1 MFTLRPVY
9 GEDFLDREELL
20 EELVTTLSS
29 PREEMGFALVGPRRM
44 GKTSLFL
51 ETVRR
56 LREVPGVVPVYLS
69 LWELVEGTP
78 EELSRELLGAVL
90 EAFREQGKLPLRVRA
105 RHLLQAP
112 LELLQELLR
121 EVRLSLRLREELE
134 VMLLLSRGRGEIP
147 PGELLSRS
155 LAFPNKL
162 AGECGVR
169 CALFLDEFPS
179 ILELRRGGKPLG
191 EGVVRK
197 LRSEYERADNL
208 VLSIS
213 GSVRST
219 MEAVAL
225 RPAAAF
231 WRQFI
236 VREVGPL
243 PRDAVEELLRRN
255 LGRPISPG
263 ALARLWGFTQGIPFY
278 VQFIGRE
285 LSRRGSETVTEGEV
299 ERAVEEFLREEGTIL
314 FQEQWR
320 RLSPKER
327 KILQAMAKGL
337 SVPSDIAREAGE
349 PPNTVS
355 QYLRY
360 LAEKELVTR
369 VEPGHWRIADQVF
382 ARWLRD
388 KLE

>member
-20 EELVTTLSS
+20 QELVGTLTS
-29 PREEMGFALVGPRRM
+29 PRESMGFALVGPRRM
-44 GKTSLFL
+44 GKTSLLL

-56 LREVPGVVPVYLS
+56 LKEAPDVVPVYLS

-90 EAFREQGKLPLRVRA
+90 DAFREQGRLPLRVRA

-112 LELLQELLR
+112 LELLRELLQ
-121 EVRLSLRLREELE
+121 EVKLSLRLRQELE
-134 VMLLLSRGRGEIP
+134 EVLMLSRGWGEVP

-155 LAFPNKL
+155 LAVPDKL

-191 EGVVRK
+191 AGVVRK
-197 LRSEYERADNL
+197 LRSEYERAENL

-255 LGRPISPG
+255 LGRPISAG
-263 ALARLWGFTQGIPFY
+263 ALPRLWEFTQGIPFY

-285 LSRRGSETVTEGEV
+285 LARRGEQVVTEGEV
-299 ERAVEEFLREEGTIL
+299 EQAVAEFLGEEGGIL
-314 FQEQWR
+314 FQEQWQ
-320 RLSPKER
+320 RLSAKG
-327 KILQAMAKGL
+327 KKVLQAMVKGH
-337 SVPSDIAREAGE
+337 STPSGIAREAKE
-349 PPNTVS
+349 SPNTVS

-360 LAEKELVTR
+360 LAEKEFVIR
-369 VEPGHWRIADQVF
+369 VEPGRWRIADQVF
-382 ARWLRD
+382 AHWLRNR
-388 KLE
+388 LE